1 MASFLLEDFVG
12 NGVLRDQMD
21 GLVADGWDDVPT
33 LKMMTAEDMETL
45 QLSQLQR
52 VCHLTYLHLVSSYV
66 LCVLSC
72 ADSSFGSVV

>member
-52 VCHLTYLHLVSSYV
+52 VSL
-66 LCVLSC
+66 
-72 ADSSFGSVV
+72 

>member
-33 LKMMTAEDMETL
+33 LKMMTPEDMETL

-52 VCHLTYLHLVSSYV
+52 VCNLTTSILSLDMYV
-66 LCVLSC
+66 FELCR
-72 ADSSFGSVV
+72 SFGSPL